1 MKSVCQEDYTVMQ
14 QIFVDICQHTYWRTL
29 KRSIGFFIQSEKRK
43 ATSELVFTRSKDID
57 FRLIK

>member
-1 MKSVCQEDYTVMQ
+1 MQ
-14 QIFVDICQHTYWRTL
+14 QIFLDICQHILTHSEAIDWF
-29 KRSIGFFIQSEKRK
+29 FFIQSEKRK

>member
-14 QIFVDICQHTYWRTL
+14 QIFVDICQHILTHSEAIDWF
-29 KRSIGFFIQSEKRK
+29 FFIQSEKRK